1 MTNWC
6 LTQHSVKQ
14 RVVDTAL
21 LDLCC
26 TALQWVNAMLME
38 VWPFVD
44 KAVCK
49 KVKVRRRAHQSIHAL
64 CTAPRAAAWAI
75 RLMCV
80 VSLRKSRRCVSR
92 AAVWVCAAVYPPL
105 CSIVLHHPPLSPR

>member
-14 RVVDTAL
+14 RVADTAL

-49 KVKVRRRAHQSIHAL
+49 KVKVRRRAQQSIHAL
-64 CTAPRAAAWAI
+64 CTAPSAAAWAI
-75 RLMCV
+75 TFQSFSLQSFV
-80 VSLRKSRRCVSR
+80 LSLRKSLGCVNR
-92 AAVWVCAAVYPPL
+92 AAMWVYT
-105 CSIVLHHPPLSPR
+105 LSPR